1 MSIKLNQKIKNN
13 TYKNA
18 IFQGVSIFIGFY
30 MYPLLMGYIDNKT
43 LGIWFTLIS
52 LASWFTLLDVG
63 ISNGLRN
70 KLSSLIIANKIK
82 LARVYI
88 SSTYFYFSAIIILIF
103 IVGNLVISNLNLE
116 ILLNV
121 DSGSINNLN
130 LSVCLVFSTVLL
142 NLLFTINNSLANAQ
156 HNSSFSNYRLFIYS
170 VAMILSIILMSSFN
184 NGDLLKLAFVYFG
197 VNVFSNVLTTIQLYI
212 KNTEFLPTYKLV
224 SFKYFKG
231 NIKKSLDFF
240 IINISSV
247 VMFSTDTFL
256 ITHFLG
262 PENVVAYTMTMKV
275 LVLFLTLLWL
285 YTGTLWSA
293 YTDSYIRKDFV
304 WIQRMLKR
312 TISISSF
319 LIIVMAIVAYNF
331 DIILQLWVK
340 TDLHYE
346 PSLVLC
352 IFLVVSLRIWN
363 GNFST
368 LLNGVG
374 KTLVQKYSGIISTL
388 VNIPLSIFLMRDMG
402 MGSEGVALGT
412 AFSLSLFAILGPVFT
427 WKLINEELNV
437 ENNKKI

>member
-1 MSIKLNQKIKNN
+1 MSIKLNKKIKNN

-30 MYPLLMGYIDNKT
+30 MYPLLMGYIDNTT

-88 SSTYFYFSAIIILIF
+88 SSTYFYFSAIITLVF
-103 IVGNLVISNLNLE
+103 IVGNAVISSLNLD

-121 DSGSINNLN
+121 ESGSISNLN

-170 VAMILSIILMSSFN
+170 VAMIVSIIFMSSFK
-184 NGDLLKLAFVYFG
+184 NGSLLKLSCIYFG
-197 VNVFSNVLTTIQLYI
+197 VNMLSNVLTTIQLYI
-212 KNTEFLPTYKLV
+212 KNTEFLPTYKLI
-224 SFKYFKG
+224 SFKHFKT

-262 PENVVAYTMTMKV
+262 PESVVAYTMTMKV

-304 WIQRMLKR
+304 WIQRTLKR
-312 TISISSF
+312 TISISFF
-319 LIIVMAIVAYNF
+319 LIIAMAIVAYNF

-340 TDLHYE
+340 TDFYYD

-374 KTLVQKYSGIISTL
+374 KTLVQKNSGIVSTL

-427 WKLINEELNV
+427 WKFINEELNI
-437 ENNKKI
+437 EN